1 MSKSFKIDINS
12 FNNATDMDSIYAGN
26 SPVENIAEVKAK
38 KVDKKIKTSK
48 NNDAIISNTNAKTSK
63 VDHTK
68 TTDSEG
74 RLNKKNNYALTI
86 KIDEDLK
93 DYLSK
98 IEWVKMLDD
107 RVSTN
112 KNQYI
117 NDLIRA
123 DLVKRLNLDS
133 NATYKETQK
142 AWDKYKKANNI

>member
-12 FNNATDMDSIYAGN
+12 FSNATDMDSIYAGN

-38 KVDKKIKTSK
+38 KVYKKIKTSK
-48 NNDAIISNTNAKTSK
+48 NNDAIISNTKAKTSK

-133 NATYKETQK
+133 NATYEETQK